1 MRNALQD
8 VLIPSK
14 QFMNYYI
21 FLFQACSTKKRKRVG
36 IIPVQ
41 ATAKSRRMFKL
52 RGSRSAIQGRPRKEQ
67 RLAVQLTVGEDDDSD
82 GGVVRH
88 KLPHK
93 KQRAAPGAGHSLME
107 SVSANR
113 RASKKH

>member
-1 MRNALQD
+1 M
-8 VLIPSK
+8 
-14 QFMNYYI
+14 
-21 FLFQACSTKKRKRVG
+21 G

-67 RLAVQLTVGEDDDSD
+67 KLAVQLSVGEDDGSD
-82 GGVVRH
+82 GGVVHH

-93 KQRAAPGAGHSLME
+93 KQRLAPGVGHSLME
-107 SVSANR
+107 SVGANR

>member
-1 MRNALQD
+1 M
-8 VLIPSK
+8 
-14 QFMNYYI
+14 
-21 FLFQACSTKKRKRVG
+21 G

-67 RLAVQLTVGEDDDSD
+67 KLAVQLSVGEDDGSD
-82 GGVVRH
+82 GGVVCH

-93 KQRAAPGAGHSLME
+93 KQRLAPGAGHSLME
-107 SVSANR
+107 SVGAPR
-113 RASKKH
+113 QASKKH